1 MKRLLD
7 THAFLWADGEPERLS
22 AAAKAAC
29 EDQDSELLLSVVSV
43 WEIQIKIQL
52 GKLALR
58 SGLREI
64 MGAWVQRNNLR
75 ILPVNLEHVLRLEV
89 LPSHHKDPFDR
100 LLVAQAQAE
109 GCELISH
116 DRLLRQYPVTVV
128 W

>member
-75 ILPVNLEHVLRLEV
+75 ILPVNLEHVLRLECC
-89 LPSHHKDPFDR
+89 LRTIKIRSIDFWLRKHKPK
-100 LLVAQAQAE
+100 VA
-109 GCELISH
+109 S
-116 DRLLRQYPVTVV
+116 
-128 W
+128 